1 MSVGTQDLKLVVVH
15 SDHDECQMLVRSD
28 AVDEQDTMDG
38 LVPGHV
44 GRVSVEI
51 VEGNVVVTVAR
62 IDEAFFGPVSMVV
75 A

>member
-1 MSVGTQDLKLVVVH
+1 MSTRTHDLSLVIVH
-15 SDHDECQMLVRSD
+15 SDHDECLMLVRSNT
-28 AVDEQDTMDG
+28 VDEQDTMNG
-38 LVPGHV
+38 VVPGHV